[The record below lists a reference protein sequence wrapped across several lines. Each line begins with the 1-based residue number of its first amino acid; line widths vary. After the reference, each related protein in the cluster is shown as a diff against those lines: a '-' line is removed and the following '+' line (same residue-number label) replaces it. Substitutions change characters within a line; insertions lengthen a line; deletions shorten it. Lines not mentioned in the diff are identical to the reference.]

1 MVVQHAAIYHTKLGE
16 LAVLAF
22 FVLSGYLIVGILH
35 RSRAA
40 IEAGSIS
47 LKVAFI
53 DFWIGRIRRTRPI
66 YFVALAVV
74 TTFGVLALQDY
85 ELLTALP
92 WYLTYLQNFYVA
104 LVRPAHSLLM
114 HTWSLAIEQQ
124 FYLLFAPALLLMQNR
139 LHVRVVAC
147 VLAAS
152 FVLWLAVTWS
162 GIGVWAAT
170 LLPMYGMT
178 FLAAGGLLILCKAGI
193 HRAAAGYLGFLT
205 ALLFLVWQVAK
216 GRADKIYP
224 IDIGQELTAILT
236 VLALST
242 IILHV
247 ALNQWGLIVRLLEWS
262 VLRFLGTI
270 SYGLYIVHLPITLL
284 FRPSYIAAMTSLGFD
299 PDTAG
304 SRALFFFLVF
314 AMSTGLAAVS
324 WYCFESKIIARWRY
338 AR

>member
-1 MVVQHAAIYHTKLGE
+1 M
-16 LAVLAF
+16 
-22 FVLSGYLIVGILH
+22 
-35 RSRAA
+35 
-40 IEAGSIS
+40 
-47 LKVAFI
+47 
-53 DFWIGRIRRTRPI
+53 
-66 YFVALAVV
+66 
-74 TTFGVLALQDY
+74 QDY

-124 FYLLFAPALLLMQNR
+124 FYLLFAPALLLMPNR
-139 LHVRVVAC
+139 LFSQPAAC
-147 VLAAS
+147 WYFARQA
-152 FVLWLAVTWS
+152 FT
-162 GIGVWAAT
+162 
-170 LLPMYGMT
+170 
-178 FLAAGGLLILCKAGI
+178 GLL
-193 HRAAAGYLGFLT
+193 RGYLGFLT

-247 ALNQWGLIVRLLEWS
+247 ALNQWGLIVRVLEWS

-270 SYGLYIVHLPITLL
+270 SYGLYVVHLPITLL

-299 PDTAG
+299 PNTAG
-304 SRALFFFLVF
+304 SKALFFFWFLRCQRDWLRCL
-314 AMSTGLAAVS
+314 G
-324 WYCFESKIIARWRY
+324 IASR
-338 AR
+338 AK